1 MYRLKK
7 ISKGIAYIMNRAIV
21 LVFAL
26 MLSLVLVQVLFRYV
40 FHLPIPWA
48 EELARYL
55 FTWLIFLAAGMVSKK
70 EEHMAITTF
79 QEMLPLKFRKVLLLI
94 IDLIIFYFLF
104 ILTVNSIDLVKQ
116 VSKTASPVLQVS
128 MAFPY
133 LSVTIGGFTMMFYTL
148 LHIIKKIIDIH
159 NLWNIRSSEKDV

>member
-1 MYRLKK
+1 MHRLEK
-7 ISKGIAYIMNRAIV
+7 ISRGIAYITNRAIV